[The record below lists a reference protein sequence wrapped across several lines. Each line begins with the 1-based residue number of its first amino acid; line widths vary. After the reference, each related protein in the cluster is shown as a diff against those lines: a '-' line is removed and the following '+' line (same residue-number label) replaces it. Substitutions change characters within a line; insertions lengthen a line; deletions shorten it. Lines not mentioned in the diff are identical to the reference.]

1 MDERGPSG
9 DSVASLAATVLDE
22 EAARQAAQEKAREQV
37 VFPDDL
43 LPGVNAEQLSLR
55 QGLRTGGWLMFIVLT
70 AIVSLDELEGA
81 AVYVLAPEIRRT
93 FGISEGTIVFIGTA
107 SAAFFVLG
115 AVPMGWLAD
124 RVKRVPIVG
133 ISAMFFGAFV
143 LASGFALN
151 AFMLFWTRFATGITK
166 ASTITVHNS
175 LVADAYPINVRA
187 RMSAAMQG
195 GAHLIGII
203 SPVLVAAI
211 AGWAGGAEGWRDRKS
226 TRLNSS
232 HSKQSRMPSSA

>member
-37 VFPDDL
+37 IFPDDL

-55 QGLRTGGWLMFIVLT
+55 EGLRAGGWLMFIVLT
-70 AIVSLDELEGA
+70 CIVSLDELEGA

-133 ISAMFFGAFV
+133 ISAMFFGRSCWHPGSRSTRSCCSGPGSPP
-143 LASGFALN
+143 ASP
-151 AFMLFWTRFATGITK
+151 R
-166 ASTITVHNS
+166 
-175 LVADAYPINVRA
+175 RA
-187 RMSAAMQG
+187 RSPCTTRSSPTRTRSTFAPGCRRPCRAA
-195 GAHLIGII
+195 
-203 SPVLVAAI
+203 
-211 AGWAGGAEGWRDRKS
+211 R
-226 TRLNSS
+226 T
-232 HSKQSRMPSSA
+232 